1 MHTLSDKTSE
11 GHVDDDRL
19 AGLDDARR
27 HLDPVVDHLDHK
39 FADAPTDHVAEVV
52 ETAFTEL
59 SAEATI
65 PDHLAALTQHHAQ
78 QQLAAEAAAG
88 ITPSAVEHGDSPAA
102 DGSAGTSD

>member
-1 MHTLSDKTSE
+1 MSDVTSE
-11 GHVDDDRL
+11 GPIDDDRL

-39 FADAPTDHVAEVV
+39 FADVTTDHVAEVV

-59 SAEATI
+59 SAEASI

-88 ITPSAVEHGDSPAA
+88 ITASDVEHGDRPAA
-102 DGSAGTSD
+102 DASAGTSD